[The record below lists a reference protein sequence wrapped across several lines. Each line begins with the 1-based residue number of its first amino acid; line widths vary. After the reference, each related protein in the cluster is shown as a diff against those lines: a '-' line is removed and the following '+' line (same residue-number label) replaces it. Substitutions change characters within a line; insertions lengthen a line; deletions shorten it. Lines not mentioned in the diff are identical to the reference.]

1 MNEDLPI
8 FEISYN
14 DYNDLL
20 IKSAK
25 DIDVEHFLFLSKY
38 QNTYLAIDNEVGAF
52 QCEEFPSKE
61 KALCWLL
68 RKDYS
73 AEEIMKLQ
81 AIEARHLIQKVRY
94 KIIPKGALYGI

>member
-1 MNEDLPI
+1 MNEDLSI
-8 FEISYN
+8 FEISYK

-25 DIDVEHFLFLSKY
+25 DIEDEHFLFLSKF
-38 QNTYLAIDNEVGAF
+38 QGTFLAIDNEVGSF

-81 AIEARHLIQKVRY
+81 NIEARHLIKKARY
-94 KIIPKGALYGI
+94 KIIPKGVLYGI

>member
-38 QNTYLAIDNEVGAF
+38 QNTYFQHPPISEVS
-52 QCEEFPSKE
+52 PSLVHRFSIVTTSKR
-61 KALCWLL
+61 WT
-68 RKDYS
+68 
-73 AEEIMKLQ
+73 
-81 AIEARHLIQKVRY
+81 
-94 KIIPKGALYGI
+94 

>member
-1 MNEDLPI
+1 MITMNEDLPI

-14 DYNDLL
+14 DYNNLL

-52 QCEEFPSKE
+52 QC
-61 KALCWLL
+61 
-68 RKDYS
+68 
-73 AEEIMKLQ
+73 
-81 AIEARHLIQKVRY
+81 
-94 KIIPKGALYGI
+94 